1 MTSPKTGNDSGAG
14 GFFLTDLDHSKA
26 HNTAQKA
33 TTSKAS
39 PNMNKDT
46 MMRNIDSLQ

>member
-1 MTSPKTGNDSGAG
+1 MTSPKTGNDTG

-33 TTSKAS
+33 MTSKAS
-39 PNMNKDT
+39 PAMVKHT
-46 MMRNIDSLQ
+46 IERNIDSL